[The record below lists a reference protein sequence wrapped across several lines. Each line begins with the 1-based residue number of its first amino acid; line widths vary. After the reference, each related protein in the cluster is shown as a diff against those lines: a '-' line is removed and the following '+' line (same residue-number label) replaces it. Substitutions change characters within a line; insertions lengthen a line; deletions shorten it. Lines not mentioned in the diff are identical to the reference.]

1 MAAPLEPDP
10 ALAVLALKM
19 TVRPDRSPQRIG
31 RDIGPHRIEVIL
43 RHNGE
48 EEKLGDLS
56 PDRLGLPTA
65 NAVQW
70 PSRFEASPA
79 RLPAGLLAPLRER
92 LSRRDDPKAPLWLE
106 FQHPVGT
113 LPLAPWESLLS
124 EIGTPVARMAYHPNA
139 PACAWRDRELVLC
152 ISAPPPQSIEE
163 VGAMAARLIDA
174 LTDPPEARTLHLFSD
189 APVLAVLQERVE
201 ALKTRN
207 VRIYDP
213 AAARELF
220 AGLTPS
226 ALPEIQS
233 PWLQWIGHELRGIGV
248 DGVHFL
254 CPPHRSIQHGML
266 IFSENPAEPNPER
279 EFVSS
284 VGPQEL
290 ARFLTL
296 LGAWS
301 VGIAAPLRADP
312 PLALRLLADQV
323 ARSRVGTVLL
333 HGGEV
338 QSSATLPALLDFL
351 YSGDRL
357 PPPQADAHPAVLYC
371 HPDFAIG
378 CRVPVEQEA
387 SGGAAGAAPVA
398 APASSPQAPP
408 PPSPSL
414 VQPAP
419 GPIDRM
425 PAWQLSV
432 KRSLERSTA
441 DLLETRGDAEQTPAH
456 EGVSRA
462 LEFIARLVESKER
475 GAEMDIGRFNGTG
488 DMRTTFDPEEA

>member
-1 MAAPLEPDP
+1 MAAPLALDP
-10 ALAVLALKM
+10 ALAVLTLRM
-19 TVRPDRSPQRIG
+19 TARLDSAPRQIG
-31 RDIGPHRIEVIL
+31 SDNGSHRVAAIL
-43 RHNGE
+43 RHDGD
-48 EEKLGDLS
+48 EEKLGDLA
-56 PDRLGLPTA
+56 PERLGLPSA
-65 NAVQW
+65 NSAQW
-70 PSRFEASPA
+70 PSQFEPGAA
-79 RLPAGLLAPLRER
+79 RLPPEFIEQVRER
-92 LSRRDDPKAPLWLE
+92 LSRRDDPNAPLWLD
-106 FQHPVGT
+106 FQHPIGT
-113 LPLAPWESLLS
+113 LPLAPWEYLLR
-124 EIGTPVARMAYHPNA
+124 EIGTPVARLAYHPIA
-139 PACAWRDRELVLC
+139 PACAWGDQELVLC

-163 VGAMAARLIDA
+163 VGAMAALMIDA

-189 APVLAVLQERVE
+189 APVLELLQERVE

-220 AGLTPS
+220 AGLTPN

-233 PWLQWIGHELRGIGV
+233 PWLQWIGHELGGIGI

-266 IFSENPAEPNPER
+266 IFSENPAEPDPQR

-301 VGIAAPLRADP
+301 VGIAPPLRADP
-312 PLALRLLADQV
+312 PLALRLLADQI
-323 ARSRVGTVLL
+323 ARSRVGTALL
-333 HGGEV
+333 HGGEA
-338 QSSATLPALLDFL
+338 QSSAALPALVEFL
-351 YSGDRL
+351 YAGNRL
-357 PPPQADAHPAVLYC
+357 PPPRADSHPPVLYC
-371 HPDFAIG
+371 HPAFEEA
-378 CRVPVEQEA
+378 CRIPLEPEDT
-387 SGGAAGAAPVA
+387 GATAGKAAPTAA
-398 APASSPQAPP
+398 APQP
-408 PPSPSL
+408 PPSIVP
-414 VQPAP
+414 PAP

-441 DLLETRGDAEQTPAH
+441 DLLEVRGNADQTPAH

-462 LEFIARLVESKER
+462 LEFIARLVESKDP
-475 GAEMDIGRFNGTG
+475 AEELDIGRFNVTG
-488 DMRTTFDPEEA
+488 DTRAPFDSEEA